1 MLGVLNNST
10 CETLGPFLDL
20 EQLAA
25 SPLGSWGL
33 STYWHKRLHPA
44 DGAEETTWLVQR
56 AERRI
61 QQSAVERKQGTFRHL
76 GRCWPSTASL
86 LISSRLDFVLPLDL
100 DGPGRESEA
109 DDHAQLSLT
118 LIQPMRKSSSST
130 SSFPSPPP
138 PPPNHQLLQ
147 AMWLWASDEA
157 AGVDTLGAVDAD
169 LHTGGSGHMVVFH
182 LNRGKSEIRQPPARP
197 SSPFYDRTAH
207 LHSMSSLPQGIN
219 DRIMTM
225 KLTLTGKKQATII
238 SAYAPTMN
246 QARPYKGPVLWRT

>member
-1 MLGVLNNST
+1 M
-10 CETLGPFLDL
+10 
-20 EQLAA
+20 ARKK
-25 SPLGSWGL
+25 PL
-33 STYWHKRLHPA
+33 
-44 DGAEETTWLVQR
+44 LVQR

-138 PPPNHQLLQ
+138 PPPPQSSTSPSHV
-147 AMWLWASDEA
+147 AMGERRSSRC
-157 AGVDTLGAVDAD
+157 GY
-169 LHTGGSGHMVVFH
+169 TGSC
-182 LNRGKSEIRQPPARP
+182 RRRPAHR
-197 SSPFYDRTAH
+197 R
-207 LHSMSSLPQGIN
+207 L
-219 DRIMTM
+219 
-225 KLTLTGKKQATII
+225 
-238 SAYAPTMN
+238 
-246 QARPYKGPVLWRT
+246 RPYGRLSLEPRQERDSAAPCATEQPFL